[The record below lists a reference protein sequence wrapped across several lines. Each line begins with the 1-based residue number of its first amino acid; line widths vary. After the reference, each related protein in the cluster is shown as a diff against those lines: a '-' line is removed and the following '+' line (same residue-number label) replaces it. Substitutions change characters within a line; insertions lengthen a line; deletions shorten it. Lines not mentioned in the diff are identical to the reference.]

1 MAKEFTK
8 FNKVVY
14 GSIRPTRRRRLRGL
28 LGSVLV
34 IVLAGCASLPR
45 LEVDDADFVV
55 GGRLA
60 VRDDV
65 QSFSASFTWMQRDAD
80 YAIELWGPFGAG
92 RVRVRGNE
100 RRVTISD
107 ARGDLVR
114 GVDPDVLMRR
124 QLGWSL
130 PVDAL
135 AYWIRGAVAPIHD
148 VVEVS
153 RSADRLDAFEQDG
166 WLIEFD
172 RFRTFEGV
180 ERPARIVASKQPS
193 RIVVAVRSWQ
203 SRTDGVADGSE

>member
-1 MAKEFTK
+1 ME
-8 FNKVVY
+8 
-14 GSIRPTRRRRLRGL
+14 
-28 LGSVLV
+28 
-34 IVLAGCASLPR
+34 
-45 LEVDDADFVV
+45 DADFVV
-55 GGRLA
+55 SGRLA
-60 VRDDV
+60 VRDET
-65 QSFSASFTWMQRDAD
+65 QSFSASFTWIQRRAD

-124 QLGWSL
+124 ELGWSL

-135 AYWIRGAVAPIHD
+135 TYWIRGAVAPIHD

-153 RSADRLDAFEQDG
+153 RSGDRLDSFEQDG

-172 RFRTFEGV
+172 RFRAYEGID
-180 ERPARIVASKQPS
+180 RPARIVAKKGPS
-193 RIVVAVRSWQ
+193 RIVVAIRSWQ
-203 SRTDGVADGSE
+203 SGQAEALSERTEAQGFR